1 MNIEISKGC
10 LKKRQGK
17 YVVYDVDFLLTH
29 LASEVALLW
38 DAKQFKVK
46 PFNKQFLKDMKD
58 VIYREDGTE

>member
-17 YVVYDVDFLLTH
+17 YVVYDVDFLLSH

-38 DAKQFKVK
+38 DSKQRKIK
-46 PFNKQFLKDMKD
+46 PIDN
-58 VIYREDGTE
+58 ITAWREDGETE